1 MVVTLSHSGYIKRQP
16 VSEYRTQRKG
26 GKGKQAATTKE
37 DDWIEQLFIAN
48 THETLLGFSDKG
60 RVYWKKVWEVPQG
73 SRTAEEDR
81 LSTIGL
87 YCQMRKLLRYFL
99 SKLSM
104 KTTTFFGYK

>member
-1 MVVTLSHSGYIKRQP
+1 M
-16 VSEYRTQRKG
+16 SEYRTQRKG

-48 THETLLGFSDKG
+48 THETYWVFRQRSGLLE
-60 RVYWKKVWEVPQG
+60 KVWEVPQG
-73 SRTAEEDR
+73 RGLQEEGR

-87 YCQMRKLLRYFL
+87 YNQMRKLLQYFL

-104 KTTTFFGYK
+104 KTTTFFWLQVTAM